1 MANIEK
7 LQFPAL
13 KITGE
18 NYVGWVT
25 NVKPYLVMKKMTET
39 IVIGNKSPPEHIAEA
54 IIFLKKHLDESLMH
68 DYANVEDP
76 AELWQTLKERF
87 DNQRQINLPQ
97 ALEEWKNLRFQDFQK
112 VEDYNSAVLRIVVL
126 LKYCGNPVSEAEMMN
141 KTYITFH
148 KQLHFLPEI
157 YRKCGYTRFSEL
169 MVALMLAEKNNE
181 LLIKNHNSRPTGAKA
196 FPEVNATAIENSE
209 RRNHANRGHGRRFN
223 NKRGKTYNPKWRGS
237 NKWVRPGQVSK
248 GKETQEDTTQKR
260 ETVCYRCGCE
270 GHWSR
275 TCRTPSHLCKLYH
288 ESTKGKAKEVN
299 LTENFEGT
307 SYLESSDFANELD

>member
-25 NVKPYLVMKKMTET
+25 NVKPYLVMKKITET

-54 IIFLKKHLDESLMH
+54 IIFLKKHLDENLTH
-68 DYANVEDP
+68 DYASVEDP
-76 AELWQTLKERF
+76 AELWQALKERF
-87 DNQRQINLPQ
+87 DNQRQVNLRH

-112 VEDYNSAVLRIVVL
+112 VEDYNSAVLRIVSL
-126 LKYCGNPVSEAEMMN
+126 LKYCGNPVSEEEMMN
-141 KTYITFH
+141 KTYNTFH

-209 RRNHANRGHGRRFN
+209 RRNQTNRGHGRRFN
-223 NKRGKTYNPKWRGS
+223 NKRGKTYNPKWKGS
-237 NKWVRPGQVSK
+237 NKWVRSEQVSK
-248 GKETQEDTTQKR
+248 GKKTQGDTTQKR
-260 ETVCYRCGCE
+260 ETVCYRCGCK

-275 TCRTPSHLCKLYH
+275 TCRTPPHLCKLYQ
-288 ESTKGKAKEVN
+288 ESTEGKVKEVN

-307 SYLESSDFANELD
+307 SYLDASDFANELD

>member
-1 MANIEK
+1 
-7 LQFPAL
+7 
-13 KITGE
+13 
-18 NYVGWVT
+18 
-25 NVKPYLVMKKMTET
+25 
-39 IVIGNKSPPEHIAEA
+39 
-54 IIFLKKHLDESLMH
+54 
-68 DYANVEDP
+68 
-76 AELWQTLKERF
+76 
-87 DNQRQINLPQ
+87 
-97 ALEEWKNLRFQDFQK
+97 
-112 VEDYNSAVLRIVVL
+112 
-126 LKYCGNPVSEAEMMN
+126 MMN

-209 RRNHANRGHGRRFN
+209 RRNQANRGHGRRFN

-260 ETVCYRCGCE
+260 ETVCYRCGCK

-275 TCRTPSHLCKLYH
+275 TCRTPSHLCKLYQ

-299 LTENFEGT
+299 LTENVEGT

>member
-25 NVKPYLVMKKMTET
+25 NVKPYLVMKKITET
-39 IVIGNKSPPEHIAEA
+39 IVICNKSPPEHIAEA
-54 IIFLKKHLDESLMH
+54 IIFLKKHLDESLTH

-87 DNQRQINLPQ
+87 DNQRQINLPH

-112 VEDYNSAVLRIVVL
+112 VEDYNSAILRIVAL

-209 RRNHANRGHGRRFN
+209 RRNHTNRGHGRRFN

-237 NKWVRPGQVSK
+237 NKWVRPGQVSRVK
-248 GKETQEDTTQKR
+248 KLKR
-260 ETVCYRCGCE
+260 IPPRSVRQCVTDVVVKDIG
-270 GHWSR
+270 
-275 TCRTPSHLCKLYH
+275 PLIL
-288 ESTKGKAKEVN
+288 V
-299 LTENFEGT
+299 T
-307 SYLESSDFANELD
+307 SFYD